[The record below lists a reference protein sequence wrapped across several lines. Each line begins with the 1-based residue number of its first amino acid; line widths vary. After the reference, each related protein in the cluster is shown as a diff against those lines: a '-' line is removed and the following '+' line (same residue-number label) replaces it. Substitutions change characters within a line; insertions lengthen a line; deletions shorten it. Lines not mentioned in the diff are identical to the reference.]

1 MYLLSLEPCVYA
13 PIELVYF
20 VFYKFEEK
28 KKKKKC
34 FNVDNGFCSGLQSCE
49 VTYK

>member
-1 MYLLSLEPCVYA
+1 MYLLSSELCVYA

-28 KKKKKC
+28 KKKM
-34 FNVDNGFCSGLQSCE
+34 F
-49 VTYK
+49 

>member
-28 KKKKKC
+28 KKKC

>member
-28 KKKKKC
+28 KKKM
-34 FNVDNGFCSGLQSCE
+34 F
-49 VTYK
+49 